1 MTTQEHSRLLGIFF
15 AVHAG
20 IYAVGILIAILM
32 YGGLGVLFLT
42 AGKNDEKVMGVIFLV
57 AVVFVFIFSL
67 IILIPQILAAVKL
80 LKNKPGARFWSIF
93 GSITALLSFPL
104 GTALGVYG
112 LVFLF
117 GEQGKYL
124 ENKNFSAMPPP
135 PPTSWR

>member
-1 MTTQEHSRLLGIFF
+1 MTTKEHTRLLGIFF

-20 IYAVGILIAILM
+20 IYAVGILITVLI
-32 YGGLGVLFLT
+32 YGGLGAVFLT
-42 AGKNDEKVMGVIFLV
+42 AGKNDEKVMGAIFLV

-67 IILIPQILAAVKL
+67 IILVPQILAATKL
-80 LKNKPGARFWSIF
+80 LKNKQGARFWSIF
-93 GSITALLSFPL
+93 ASITALLSFPL

-124 ENKNFSAMPPP
+124 ENTNFNAMPPP
-135 PPTSWR
+135 PPTNWR